1 MPDHHDGDGDEDEDR
16 EEDEYDQS
24 FSWEL
29 VRIWGGWVWENIE
42 MFTEHN
48 LR

>member
-1 MPDHHDGDGDEDEDR
+1 MPDHHDGDGDEDEDGD

-29 VRIWGGWVWENIE
+29 VRIWGGWAWENI
-42 MFTEHN
+42 
-48 LR
+48 